1 MVMLV
6 FSLIIST
13 VIVVGR
19 LVVVVVRRLAR
30 RSTRRHAQRAAVPV
44 VYWWT
49 PPPPAAPVRAVAE
62 LERCVDWLIWALSR
76 ETHPGSVAIAFR
88 ATDPNWWA
96 TIARVRAH
104 ITQVSC
110 YSPEP
115 ELAAWAMAVLDG
127 TEQGVRS

>member
-1 MVMLV
+1 MVTQAI
-6 FSLIIST
+6 SLIIST
-13 VIVVGR
+13 VIVVAH
-19 LVVVVVRRLAR
+19 LAVIVVRWLAR
-30 RSTRRHAQRAAVPV
+30 RSTRCSQPMPAPV
-44 VYWWT
+44 VYWA
-49 PPPPAAPVRAVAE
+49 PAPPAHGAPPAVAE

-110 YSPEP
+110 FSPEP
-115 ELAAWAMAVLDG
+115 ELAAWAMAVVDG
-127 TEQGVRS
+127 AEQRVRS